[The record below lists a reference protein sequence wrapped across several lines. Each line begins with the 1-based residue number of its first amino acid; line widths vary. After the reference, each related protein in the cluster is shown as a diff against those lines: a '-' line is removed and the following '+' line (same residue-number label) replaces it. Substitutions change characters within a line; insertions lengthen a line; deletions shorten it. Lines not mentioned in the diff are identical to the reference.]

1 MIFFAEKK
9 KWKPEIKDSWMTFFS
24 SIVKVMK
31 KSETKAEKENQ
42 NDPDEHC
49 EHMTGQYR
57 QVRANF
63 VRGYFCLPSQE
74 LKESQF
80 LSVRP
85 YPYVSKCSI
94 FITFILFQVVS
105 RDFKLSLKL
114 SFMIHILGA
123 HSEHTLSSRQSQKH
137 FVLLVCN

>member
-1 MIFFAEKK
+1 
-9 KWKPEIKDSWMTFFS
+9 MTFFS

-74 LKESQF
+74 LKESQC

-85 YPYVSKCSI
+85 YVSKCTI
-94 FITFILFQVVS
+94 FITFILFLVLS
-105 RDFKLSLKL
+105 RDFKLSIL
-114 SFMIHILGA
+114 SI
-123 HSEHTLSSRQSQKH
+123 SSRQSQKY
-137 FVLLVCN
+137 FVLFVCN